1 MTNNLTSQS
10 EETELEVRP
19 GGMLVQRRD
28 GDDPDHSPG
37 GEPSIKINVALVP
50 AQHEVHV
57 PAQYT
62 FGELKMIIEQRTGLE
77 CGRQKL
83 LFRGK
88 EKEDGEYLHDAG
100 VKDNAKILVLEE
112 PVSAEKELP
121 EMPQPEVK
129 GREEETSTEDIKEEE
144 QQPSIS
150 EVEDKEE
157 ILKALRAIDEV
168 RAEVDMLAGRVSAL
182 EVAVNSG
189 TKVAEKEF
197 VVSAELLMRQLL
209 KLDMIMA
216 EGEAR
221 VQRKAEVRRIQ
232 NFHELLDNLK
242 ATNAKPVN
250 TNVNVATVTTDWETF
265 DSGMGSLT
273 PPPPGTSSSTAITE
287 DWERFD

>member
-1 MTNNLTSQS
+1 
-10 EETELEVRP
+10 
-19 GGMLVQRRD
+19 
-28 GDDPDHSPG
+28 
-37 GEPSIKINVALVP
+37 
-50 AQHEVHV
+50 
-57 PAQYT
+57 
-62 FGELKMIIEQRTGLE
+62 MIIEQRTGLE

-121 EMPQPEVK
+121 E
-129 GREEETSTEDIKEEE
+129 
-144 QQPSIS
+144 
-150 EVEDKEE
+150 VEDKEE

-182 EVAVNSG
+182 EVAINCG

-209 KLDMIMA
+209 KLDMIEA

-287 DWERFD
+287 EWERFD

>member
-1 MTNNLTSQS
+1 
-10 EETELEVRP
+10 
-19 GGMLVQRRD
+19 
-28 GDDPDHSPG
+28 
-37 GEPSIKINVALVP
+37 
-50 AQHEVHV
+50 
-57 PAQYT
+57 
-62 FGELKMIIEQRTGLE
+62 MIIEQRTGLE

-121 EMPQPEVK
+121 EMPQPE
-129 GREEETSTEDIKEEE
+129 
-144 QQPSIS
+144 
-150 EVEDKEE
+150 E

-182 EVAVNSG
+182 EVAINCG

-209 KLDMIMA
+209 KLDMIEA

-287 DWERFD
+287 EWERFD

>member
-1 MTNNLTSQS
+1 
-10 EETELEVRP
+10 
-19 GGMLVQRRD
+19 
-28 GDDPDHSPG
+28 
-37 GEPSIKINVALVP
+37 
-50 AQHEVHV
+50 
-57 PAQYT
+57 
-62 FGELKMIIEQRTGLE
+62 MIIEQRTGLE

-150 EVEDKEE
+150 EV
-157 ILKALRAIDEV
+157 
-168 RAEVDMLAGRVSAL
+168 SAL
-182 EVAVNSG
+182 EVAINCG

-209 KLDMIMA
+209 KLDMIEA

-287 DWERFD
+287 EWERFD

>member
-88 EKEDGEYLHDAG
+88 EKEDGEYLHDA
-100 VKDNAKILVLEE
+100 V
-112 PVSAEKELP
+112 
-121 EMPQPEVK
+121 
-129 GREEETSTEDIKEEE
+129 KEEE

-182 EVAVNSG
+182 EVAINCG

-209 KLDMIMA
+209 KLDMIEA

-287 DWERFD
+287 EWERFD

>member
-1 MTNNLTSQS
+1 
-10 EETELEVRP
+10 
-19 GGMLVQRRD
+19 
-28 GDDPDHSPG
+28 
-37 GEPSIKINVALVP
+37 
-50 AQHEVHV
+50 
-57 PAQYT
+57 
-62 FGELKMIIEQRTGLE
+62 MIIEQRTGLE

-157 ILKALRAIDEV
+157 ILKALREQ
-168 RAEVDMLAGRVSAL
+168 VSAL
-182 EVAVNSG
+182 EVAINCG

-209 KLDMIMA
+209 KLDMIEA

-287 DWERFD
+287 EWERFD